1 MGMKIG
7 MYNAVKTSIP
17 LKNKDGS
24 SAGTITITKY
34 NKVRRKKLGYNY
46 KRVST
51 HILSAKTPLFA
62 GKAVREAR
70 TAVVG
75 LLMKQ
80 MSGDYDSR
88 ELDSALEHARKMERI
103 AKKRRKHMEE
113 EERAK
118 QTGSAL
124 VEEDVKTSEDKKAE
138 KEQDKNQKKQQEKQ
152 SRENMQKLDE
162 MARELERMMKESE
175 RELQELSQELTD
187 ASYEDLDPKQLENL
201 KRRHRAQEMRE
212 IMEADLK
219 YLKALFDRLTKEKQE
234 SMSASSSDNS
244 YDSQSGVSLEIG
256 GVDMPVETAEAAPVS
271 AEGASV
277 DVTV

>member
-1 MGMKIG
+1 
-7 MYNAVKTSIP
+7 
-17 LKNKDGS
+17 
-24 SAGTITITKY
+24 
-34 NKVRRKKLGYNY
+34 
-46 KRVST
+46 
-51 HILSAKTPLFA
+51 
-62 GKAVREAR
+62 
-70 TAVVG
+70 
-75 LLMKQ
+75 
-80 MSGDYDSR
+80 
-88 ELDSALEHARKMERI
+88 
-103 AKKRRKHMEE
+103 
-113 EERAK
+113 
-118 QTGSAL
+118 
-124 VEEDVKTSEDKKAE
+124 
-138 KEQDKNQKKQQEKQ
+138 
-152 SRENMQKLDE
+152 MQKLDE